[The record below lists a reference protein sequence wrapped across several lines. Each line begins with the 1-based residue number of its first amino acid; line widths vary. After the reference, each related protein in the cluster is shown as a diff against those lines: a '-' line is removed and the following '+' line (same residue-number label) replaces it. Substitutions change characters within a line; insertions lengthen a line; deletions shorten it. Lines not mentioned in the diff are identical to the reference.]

1 MRDYMR
7 LKFEIN
13 VKIYIY
19 IYVSC
24 KMFIININTLRKL
37 RKYLNN

>member
-7 LKFEIN
+7 VKFEIN
-13 VKIYIY
+13 VKIY